1 MLNNNDWIRRSGD
14 LAGNFSMSTCGTSL
28 PVPQTRGI
36 IQCGVE
42 VNGVEIVEK
51 AEAKMLRKRQRA
63 SNLDTSNRRRS
74 SRENRGS
81 RMSEILG
88 SLSNTLQRTEIA
100 GHHQTDPLTEHDELK
115 LPTSTYGHEQST
127 VVRVTTTCGLVL
139 EADAVIVTLPLA
151 ILSIPFGNPGHVQ
164 FTPPLSVA
172 KQNALS
178 RLGVGTYNKCCM
190 SFSRPFWKHLPRH
203 LSSSSAPTYWNDP
216 TTHRFDFIGH
226 ASNEHGRDIL
236 FFNIRDRPILVAIYG
251 GSDYSKDLETLHD
264 KEVVAG
270 CMEVLKKIFSKATS
284 DCRLTRSQI
293 NDLTVPDWPIDYFVS
308 RWGSDPFSR
317 GSFSY
322 IPQGVDGLEELK
334 AMSQPVCDFR
344 PELNDTPRRP
354 LILFAGEGTTPFH
367 PSTIHGAFETGI
379 REGMV
384 LLF

>member
-1 MLNNNDWIRRSGD
+1 
-14 LAGNFSMSTCGTSL
+14 
-28 PVPQTRGI
+28 
-36 IQCGVE
+36 
-42 VNGVEIVEK
+42 
-51 AEAKMLRKRQRA
+51 
-63 SNLDTSNRRRS
+63 
-74 SRENRGS
+74 
-81 RMSEILG
+81 
-88 SLSNTLQRTEIA
+88 
-100 GHHQTDPLTEHDELK
+100 
-115 LPTSTYGHEQST
+115 
-127 VVRVTTTCGLVL
+127 
-139 EADAVIVTLPLA
+139 
-151 ILSIPFGNPGHVQ
+151 
-164 FTPPLSVA
+164 
-172 KQNALS
+172 
-178 RLGVGTYNKCCM
+178 
-190 SFSRPFWKHLPRH
+190 
-203 LSSSSAPTYWNDP
+203 
-216 TTHRFDFIGH
+216 
-226 ASNEHGRDIL
+226 
-236 FFNIRDRPILVAIYG
+236 LVAIYG
-251 GSDYSKDLETLHD
+251 GSDYSKDIETLHD

-308 RWGSDPFSR
+308 RWGSDPYSR